1 MFGAHHFPFYAEMS
15 GVRIEFRKEEGF
27 SRYIRE
33 SPGARVEKVIS
44 VTEGDL
50 VINPVEPVHY
60 PKDVTPY
67 LEIHFKPLVIAPVS
81 GKTIYLRFPLE
92 IGILLR
98 SEEEYDLLDLF
109 SDSPL
114 KYSLYGPPDGGIITR
129 WCESPVQLGTPD
141 VETSENGILELS
153 INNQSHDW
161 IEVSRT
167 ILDSAYMQIFYGKF
181 VSMAAE
187 MEVFSTQVA
196 ETRVVRKPLAP
207 GQSLS
212 IPVYSAK
219 KVFFAEMVAQ
229 TLPFY
234 SAGRALV
241 SEKKGF
247 LMEYGLGDSDGGR

>member
-1 MFGAHHFPFYAEMS
+1 VFGAHHFPFLAEMP
-15 GVRIEFRKEEGF
+15 GVRIEIRKEEGF

-33 SPGARVEKVIS
+33 SPGAKVEKVIS

-60 PKDVTPY
+60 PKEVTPY
-67 LEIHFKPLVIAPVS
+67 LEVHFRPIVIAPVS
-81 GKTIYLRFPLE
+81 VKTIYLRFPLE
-92 IGILLR
+92 IGVMLR
-98 SEEEYDLLDLF
+98 SDDEYDLLDLF
-109 SDSPL
+109 SGNPL
-114 KYSLYGPPDGGIITR
+114 KYSLYGPPDGGVVTR
-129 WCESPVQLGTPD
+129 WCESPIMQAIPPEEPTD
-141 VETSENGILELS
+141 TGILELS
-153 INNQSHDW
+153 IENQSHDW

-167 ILDSAYMQIFYGKF
+167 ILDSAFMHIFYGKF

-196 ETRVVRKPLAP
+196 ETRVMKKPLGP

-219 KVFFAEMVAQ
+219 KVFFAEIVAQ

-241 SEKKGF
+241 SERKGF
-247 LMEYGLGDSDGGR
+247 LMEYGLGDSDGGS